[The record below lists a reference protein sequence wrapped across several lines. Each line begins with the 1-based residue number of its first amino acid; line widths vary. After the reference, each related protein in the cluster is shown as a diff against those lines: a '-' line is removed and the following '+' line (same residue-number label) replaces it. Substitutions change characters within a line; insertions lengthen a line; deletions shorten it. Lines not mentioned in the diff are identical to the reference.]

1 MWHPLPRTP
10 LRWPGAQR
18 TWLRVLGP
26 NDGKILGEIEL
37 MHADDVALVAQS
49 VLRGQALLSTVTALQ
64 RAQWLKALA
73 QKVRSAKNDLAH
85 LIAAEGGKPL
95 KDAQVEVDRAALTF
109 DLCAEE
115 ALRIHGD
122 QLPLAH
128 SPAARGKTAITLR
141 EPIGPVLALSAFN
154 HPLNLLAHQVGTALA
169 SGNAVVFKPSPA
181 TPFCAEWLADSLR
194 EVGVPTDVALVCHA
208 DVPVIELLVQRA
220 EFQFVSFIGSARVGW
235 QLRRLLAPGTRLALE
250 HGGVATAILFPDA
263 DLGLA
268 ATTLVRGAFYH
279 SGQVCISTQKIF
291 VHESI
296 WDAFSAS
303 LVASTRQLKVGDARD
318 EKTDLGPLIRHSE
331 VERLHT
337 WIEEACLLGARV
349 LLDGRTDHSAP
360 YLGPTILS
368 HVPPEATLMTEEA
381 FGPIVCLVPFT
392 DATEA
397 YRAIEHSPF
406 HFAAAVYTQDLAR
419 GFEAATKL
427 SAMNV
432 MVNDHTAWRVDEMP
446 FGGHRQSGLG
456 MGGVRWAIEEQ
467 TRLKQVVLPMHRS

>member
-10 LRWPGAQR
+10 LRWPGPQR
-18 TWLRVLGP
+18 PWLRVTNP
-26 NDGKILGEIEL
+26 NDGKLLGEVEL
-37 MHADDVALVAQS
+37 LHPDDVAVVAQMA
-49 VLRGQALLSTVTALQ
+49 LRGQASLANVSPLQ
-64 RAQWLKALA
+64 RAQWLKNLA
-73 QKVRSAKNDLAH
+73 QKIRSAKHDLGL
-85 LIAAEGGKPL
+85 LIATEGGKPL
-95 KDAQVEVDRAALTF
+95 KDALVEADRAALTF

-115 ALRIHGD
+115 ALRLHGD
-122 QLPLAH
+122 QPPLAH
-128 SPAARGKTAITLR
+128 SPAARGKTAVTLR

-181 TPFCAEWLADSLR
+181 TPYCAEWLADGLR
-194 EVGVPTDVALVCHA
+194 DVGVPADAAVVCHA
-208 DVPVIELLVQRA
+208 DVPIIELLVQRP
-220 EFQFVSFIGSARVGW
+220 EFQFVSFIGSAHVGW
-235 QLRRLLAPGTRLALE
+235 QLRRLVAPGTRLALE
-250 HGGVATAILFPDA
+250 HGGVATAVLFPDA

-268 ATTLVRGAFYH
+268 ASTLVRGAFYH
-279 SGQVCISTQKIF
+279 AGQVCISTQKIF

-296 WDAFSAS
+296 WDSFCAS
-303 LVASTRQLKVGDARD
+303 FVASARQLKVGDARD
-318 EKTDLGPLIRHSE
+318 EKTDVGPLIRQSE
-331 VERLHT
+331 VERLHA
-337 WIEEACLLGARV
+337 WIEEACRLGARV

-360 YLGPTILS
+360 YLGPTVLS
-368 HVPPEATLMTEEA
+368 HVPAEATLMTEEA

-392 DATEA
+392 DVQDA
-397 YRAIEHSPF
+397 YDAVAASPF
-406 HFAAAVYTQDLAR
+406 HFAASVYTQDLPR

-467 TRLKQVVLPMHRS
+467 TRLKQVVLPMRRS